1 MRQGIFQKE
10 KMHLPKVDTLMP
22 YAVVLI
28 TANLVL
34 HRSLSEAQTLLH
46 RNLVLEQWFR
56 IVYIW
61 DTMPKFTRLKIYSY
75 QNNDIHLIQEIVRLL
90 EIIVDITWHSITSP
104 CTCLRDIKY
113 ELINENR
120 IVMRCS
126 LMLHLPIQ
134 ARLSSSYRSL
144 KQFCIKY
151 NLMNRTK
158 I

>member
-61 DTMPKFTRLKIYSY
+61 DTMPKFTWLKIYSY
-75 QNNDIHLIQEIVRLL
+75 QNNDI
-90 EIIVDITWHSITSP
+90 
-104 CTCLRDIKY
+104 RDIKY

-134 ARLSSSYRSL
+134 ARLSSS
-144 KQFCIKY
+144 K
-151 NLMNRTK
+151 TTV
-158 I
+158 